1 LLEKL
6 ERESGISSN
15 ESQDLVR
22 GANQKCDFVGLE
34 YYNSLFIYL
43 GEGGCS
49 VFVGFQEMRVEYVG
63 HLCWLLVEIEDAR
76 RGDEPL
82 AGLEREG
89 GHV

>member
-22 GANQKCDFVGLE
+22 GANQKCAFVGLE

-43 GEGGCS
+43 FGGRGVFSVCRFPRNEGRVRWTFFLSLILVS
-49 VFVGFQEMRVEYVG
+49 VS
-63 HLCWLLVEIEDAR
+63 LCVF
-76 RGDEPL
+76 
-82 AGLEREG
+82 
-89 GHV
+89 

>member
-15 ESQDLVR
+15 ES
-22 GANQKCDFVGLE
+22 QKCDFVGLE

-63 HLCWLLVEIEDAR
+63 HLC
-76 RGDEPL
+76 
-82 AGLEREG
+82 
-89 GHV
+89 

>member
-22 GANQKCDFVGLE
+22 GANQKCAFVGLE

-43 GEGGCS
+43 FGGRCS
-49 VFVGFQEMRVEYVG
+49 VFVGFQEMRVQYVG
-63 HLCWLLVEIEDAR
+63 HFF
-76 RGDEPL
+76 
-82 AGLEREG
+82 
-89 GHV
+89 